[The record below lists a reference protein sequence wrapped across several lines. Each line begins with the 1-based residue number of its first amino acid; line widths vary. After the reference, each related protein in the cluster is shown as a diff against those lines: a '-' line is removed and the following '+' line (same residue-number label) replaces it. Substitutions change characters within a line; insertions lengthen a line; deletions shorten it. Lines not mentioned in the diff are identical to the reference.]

1 MIYCPGSQTCRE
13 RNNPNEKHTHL
24 AYCSNFRRGRTWDCG
39 LTRAELTPTSPA
51 SASQT
56 VQFQVL
62 LPLQNSSLLD
72 QLISELNTSG
82 ASNYHQ
88 WLTPQQ
94 FQSQYAPNRQTMTQ
108 VSNALAAFGLK
119 VTATHTQGL
128 QFQGSV
134 AAVQQAFGVQLWNA
148 STPTGSQ
155 KIIATQQLKLPP
167 ALAQA
172 GAVVTAF
179 SPAIYQHVH
188 SKNMGMLTQ
197 PLNRFGPAGPYF
209 FDDIKQAYDFPSAQ
223 FLNGKGSTIGIVM
236 ASDVLD
242 SDLALY
248 FGFEGVAPPKLVR
261 VPVDGGAP
269 FNINNSASFEASLDV
284 QQAGGVALG
293 ATIALYNIPDL
304 SDQSIFDAYQTIV
317 ETNAVDIVSSS
328 FGGPEGVFTA
338 AYNGGTD
345 FTGILR
351 MFDDLIRQGNAEGI
365 TFVASSGDNGG
376 LGLPSLE
383 YFTGPNPGVFLPGVE
398 WPASLPHVTAVGGTN
413 LVTSSIAN
421 SLQST
426 YVSENAFGDPL
437 IPYDPFGVGN
447 TASGGYWGSG
457 GGSSVVFSKPLY
469 QFLVNTGSSMRSVP
483 DVSMQ
488 MGGCPLGIA
497 AGCGSMFTPP
507 FLESFVITAVGGN
520 FFGLIGT
527 SVAAPEF
534 AGLLALERQNLG
546 TRLGNVNFQI
556 YEQAGVQN
564 FLSFLPTFHENIP
577 GFNGLFSSSASGGY
591 NMVVGS
597 GTPFGKNLIFAP
609 LVPAAGNP
617 QTASN
622 P

>member
-1 MIYCPGSQTCRE
+1 MKNSIISRIAQNVAVATLGIAVLHAQ
-13 RNNPNEKHTHL
+13 K
-24 AYCSNFRRGRTWDCG
+24 
-39 LTRAELTPTSPA
+39 LTPTSPA

-62 LPLQNSSLLD
+62 LPLANSSLLD
-72 QLISELNTSG
+72 QLISDLNTSG
-82 ASNYHQ
+82 SWNYHQ

-94 FQSQYAPNRQTMTQ
+94 FQAQFGPSQQTMTQ
-108 VSNALAAFGLK
+108 VSNALAQFGLAAS
-119 VTATHTQGL
+119 ATHTHGI

-148 STPTGSQ
+148 TSPTGSQ
-155 KIIATQQLKLPP
+155 KIVTTQPLKLPP

-172 GAVVTAF
+172 GAQVTAF
-179 SPAIYQHVH
+179 SPVIYQHVH

-197 PLNRFGPAGPYF
+197 PLNRFSPAGPYF
-209 FDDIKQAYDFPSAQ
+209 FDDIKQAYDFPSVQ

-248 FGFEGVAPPKLVR
+248 FGFEGVTPPKLVR

-269 FNINNSASFEASLDV
+269 FNINNGASFEASLDV
-284 QQAGGVALG
+284 QQAGGMALG
-293 ATIALYNIPDL
+293 ATIVLYNIPDL
-304 SDQSIFDAYQTIV
+304 SDQSIFDAYETIV

-437 IPYDPFGVGN
+437 IPYDPFGIGN

-457 GGSSVVFSKPLY
+457 GGSSVVFSKPFY
-469 QFLVNTGSSMRSVP
+469 QFFVNTGSAMRSVP

-497 AGCGSMFTPP
+497 AKCGSMFTPP
-507 FLESFVITAVGGN
+507 FQESFVITAVGGN

-556 YEQAGVQN
+556 YAQAGVQ
-564 FLSFLPTFHENIP
+564 SFLPFLPAFHQNIP
-577 GFNGLFSSSASGGY
+577 GFNGLFSSSSSGGY
-591 NMVVGS
+591 NMVVGN

-617 QTASN
+617 QTPSN

>member
-1 MIYCPGSQTCRE
+1 MRHSIFSRVAKTVAIAAFGIATIQAQ
-13 RNNPNEKHTHL
+13 K
-24 AYCSNFRRGRTWDCG
+24 
-39 LTRAELTPTSPA
+39 LTPTGPA
-51 SASQT
+51 PANQT

-62 LPLQNSSLLD
+62 LPLQNGDLLD
-72 QLISELNTSG
+72 QLISDLNTSG
-82 ASNYHQ
+82 SFNYHQ
-88 WLTPQQ
+88 WLSPQQ
-94 FQSQYAPNRQTMTQ
+94 FQAQFGPSQQTMSQ
-108 VSNALAAFGLK
+108 VKNALAAFGLS
-119 VTATHTQGL
+119 ATSAHTHGI

-134 AAVQQAFGVQLWNA
+134 AAVQQAFGVQLFNA
-148 STPTGSQ
+148 SNPNGAQ
-155 KIIATQQLKLPP
+155 KIIATQALKLPS

-172 GAVVTAF
+172 GAQVTAF
-179 SPAIYQHVH
+179 APVVHAHVH
-188 SKNMGMLTQ
+188 SKNMGALPQ
-197 PLNRFGPAGPYF
+197 PLNRFSPTGPYF

-261 VPVDGGAP
+261 IPVDGGAP
-269 FNINNSASFEASLDV
+269 FNINNPAAFEAALDV
-284 QQAGGVALG
+284 QQAGGMALG
-293 ATIALYNIPDL
+293 ATIVLYNIPDL

-317 ETNAVDIVSSS
+317 ETNAVDVVNSS

-338 AYNGGTD
+338 ADNGGTD

-383 YFTGPNPGVFLPGVE
+383 YFTGPNPGVFLPGIE

-426 YVSENAFGDPL
+426 YVAENAFGDPL

-457 GGSSVVFSKPLY
+457 GGASVVFQKPFY
-469 QFLVNTGSSMRSVP
+469 QFFVNTGSSMRSIP
-483 DVSMQ
+483 DISMQ

-497 AGCGSMFTPP
+497 AKCGSMFTPP
-507 FLESFVITAVGGN
+507 FPESFVVTAVGGN

-556 YEQAGVQN
+556 YAQAGVQ
-564 FLSFLPTFHENIP
+564 SFFSFVPDFHQKIP
-577 GFNGLFSSSASGGY
+577 GFNGLFSSSGSGGY
-591 NMVVGS
+591 NMVVGN
-597 GTPFGKNLIFAP
+597 GTPLGKNFIFAP
-609 LVPAAGNP
+609 FLPSAGNP
-617 QTASN
+617 QTPSN